1 LIRAL
6 IAAMALQT
14 AEGNYSVQHWKWIA
28 AAALAATALSAALF
42 AQDDQSFEP
51 EKASAAPKDLSQ
63 DAAWLNQ
70 QMLALAKLHW
80 QDGWR
85 ILPGGIRIRLISG
98 DGSGPHPSVSDVI
111 KLNYEG
117 KLTDGT
123 VFDSSFA
130 RGEPEIF
137 PLTQLIRG
145 WQMAVPQMGVGDTAE
160 IAIPAEYAYGP
171 RGKGPIPAGATLF
184 FKIELLGI
192 APRN

>member
-1 LIRAL
+1 MNVLKSFALASL
-6 IAAMALQT
+6 IAASFPAPL
-14 AEGNYSVQHWKWIA
+14 
-28 AAALAATALSAALF
+28 L

-51 EKASAAPKDLSQ
+51 EREQAIPQDRSQ
-63 DAAWLNQ
+63 DVAWLNQ

-85 ILPGGIRIRLISG
+85 VLPGGIRIRPISG
-98 DGSGPHPSVSDVI
+98 DGSGKHPSPSDVI

-117 KLTDGT
+117 RLTDGT

-137 PLTQLIRG
+137 PLNQLIRG
-145 WQMAVPQMGVGDTAE
+145 WQMAVPQMGIGDTAE

-171 RGKGPIPAGATLF
+171 RGKGPIPGGATLF
-184 FKIELLGI
+184 FKIQLLDI
-192 APRN
+192 APN

>member
-1 LIRAL
+1 M
-6 IAAMALQT
+6 AMQT
-14 AEGNYSVQHWKWIA
+14 AKGRHSVQHWKWIA
-28 AAALAATALSAALF
+28 AAALAVIALPAPLF

-51 EKASAAPKDLSQ
+51 ERESAAPKDLSQ

-85 ILPGGIRIRLISG
+85 VLPGGIRIRPISG

-117 KLTDGT
+117 RLTDGT

-137 PLTQLIRG
+137 PLNQLVRG

-192 APRN
+192 AARN

>member
-1 LIRAL
+1 
-6 IAAMALQT
+6 MK
-14 AEGNYSVQHWKWIA
+14 HWKWIA
-28 AAALAATALSAALF
+28 ATALAATALSASLF
-42 AQDDQSFEP
+42 AQDDQSFAP
-51 EKASAAPKDLSQ
+51 ERAADASKDLSQ
-63 DAAWLNQ
+63 DTAFQNQ
-70 QMLALAKLHW
+70 QMLALAKLRW

-85 ILPGGIRIRLISG
+85 ILPGGIRIRPISG
-98 DGSGPHPSVSDVI
+98 NGSGPHPSVSDVI

-117 KLTDGT
+117 RLTDGT

-137 PLTQLIRG
+137 PLNQLIRG

-171 RGKGPIPAGATLF
+171 RGKGPIPGGATLF

-192 APRN
+192 APRD